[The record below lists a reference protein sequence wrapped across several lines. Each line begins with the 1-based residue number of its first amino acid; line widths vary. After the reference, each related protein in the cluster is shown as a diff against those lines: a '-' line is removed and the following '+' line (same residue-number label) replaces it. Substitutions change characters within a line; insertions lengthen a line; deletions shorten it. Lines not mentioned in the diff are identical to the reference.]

1 MNRNLKTLALA
12 LFTWALGEGLFMYL
26 VPLYLGELGASA
38 EQIGT
43 LIGLGLL
50 ARVVT
55 MLPAGLAADRL
66 GVHRVMVGGWLT
78 GLAAAIVMA
87 GASGIRLFAAGW
99 IMYGLSGWVVP
110 ALTSY
115 VIRER
120 GTLKPERA
128 LTWVFS
134 AFSAGLVIS
143 PLLGGL
149 IGEHFGL
156 RASFVVAVGLFGI
169 SNLVMLLRRAQPAG
183 FKVPDYSDASLLRN
197 RRFMVLMGV
206 VFVAMFALWLG
217 IPLAPIYLQ
226 ERWGARVSEV
236 GLLGSAASLG
246 EVVLALFLGSRP
258 PRRAFIVLQA
268 AGLVYLLILLSTG
281 QAGWLALGFFFRAGA
296 VISRQ
301 FIDAISARVVAP
313 SQLGLAFAI
322 SATVSSVAGVVSAA
336 SAGHLYAVRAHLP
349 FQLGLLL
356 IPLAIALT
364 HRFAPRPGDPEAGA
378 GQ

>member
-78 GLAAAIVMA
+78 GLAAAMVMA
-87 GASGIRLFAAGW
+87 AASGIRLFAAGW

-156 RASFVVAVGLFGI
+156 RAPFVVAVGLFGI

-281 QAGWLALGFFFRAGA
+281 QAGWLALEMPSRRAWLHPPNWGWPLP
-296 VISRQ
+296 
-301 FIDAISARVVAP
+301 SAQP
-313 SQLGLAFAI
+313 
-322 SATVSSVAGVVSAA
+322 
-336 SAGHLYAVRAHLP
+336 
-349 FQLGLLL
+349 
-356 IPLAIALT
+356 
-364 HRFAPRPGDPEAGA
+364 
-378 GQ
+378 

>member
-55 MLPAGLAADRL
+55 MLPAGFAADRL
-66 GVHRVMVGGWLT
+66 GVHRVLVGGWLT
-78 GLAAAIVMA
+78 GLAAAMVMA
-87 GASGIRLFAAGW
+87 AASGIRLFAAGW

-169 SNLVMLLRRAQPAG
+169 SNLVMLLRRAEPVG

-226 ERWGARVSEV
+226 ERWGASVSEV

-296 VISRQ
+296 LVSRQ

>member
-12 LFTWALGEGLFMYL
+12 LFTWALGEGLFIYL
-26 VPLYLGELGASA
+26 VPLHLGELGASA

-43 LIGLGLL
+43 LIGLGSL
-50 ARVVT
+50 ARVVA
-55 MLPAGLAADRL
+55 MLPAGFAADRL
-66 GVHRVMVGGWLT
+66 GVHRVIAGGWLT

-115 VIRER
+115 VISER

-134 AFSAGLVIS
+134 TFSAGLVIS
-143 PLLGGL
+143 PALGGL

-156 RASFVVAVGLFGI
+156 RSSFVVAVGLFGI
-169 SNLVMLLRRAQPAG
+169 SNLIVRLRRPSPVG
-183 FKVPDYSDASLLRN
+183 FEVPDYSDASLLRN
-197 RRFMVLMGV
+197 RRFMGLMGV

-258 PRRAFIVLQA
+258 PRRAFIALQA
-268 AGLVYLLILLSTG
+268 AGLVYLFILLSTG

-296 VISRQ
+296 LVSRQ

-336 SAGHLYAVRAHLP
+336 SAGHLYAIRAHLP

-364 HRFAPRPGDPEAGA
+364 YCFAPRPGDPEAGP

>member
-12 LFTWALGEGLFMYL
+12 LFTWALGEGLFIYL
-26 VPLYLGELGASA
+26 VPLHLGELGASA

-43 LIGLGLL
+43 LIGLGSL
-50 ARVVT
+50 ARVVA
-55 MLPAGLAADRL
+55 MLPAGFAADRL
-66 GVHRVMVGGWLT
+66 GVHRVIAGGWLT

-115 VIRER
+115 VISER

-134 AFSAGLVIS
+134 TFSAGLVIS
-143 PLLGGL
+143 PALGGL

-156 RASFVVAVGLFGI
+156 RSSFVVAVGLFGI
-169 SNLVMLLRRAQPAG
+169 SNLIVRLRRAQPVG
-183 FKVPDYSDASLLRN
+183 FEVPDYSDASLLRN
-197 RRFMVLMGV
+197 RRFMGLMGV

-258 PRRAFIVLQA
+258 PRRAFIALQA
-268 AGLVYLLILLSTG
+268 AGMVYLLILLSTG

-296 VISRQ
+296 LVSRQ

-336 SAGHLYAVRAHLP
+336 SAGHLYAIRAHLP

-364 HRFAPRPGDPEAGA
+364 YCFAPRPGDPEAGA
-378 GQ
+378 WQ

>member
-55 MLPAGLAADRL
+55 MLPAGFAADRL

-78 GLAAAIVMA
+78 GLAAAMVMA
-87 GASGIRLFAAGW
+87 AASGIRLFAAGW

-281 QAGWLALGFFFRAGA
+281 QTGWLALGFFFRAGA
-296 VISRQ
+296 LVSRQ

-349 FQLGLLL
+349 FQFGLLL